1 VENELIKYLK
11 EYLPISK
18 DLEKIILDNSAFK
31 KIKKG
36 TILLKEA
43 EVSKE
48 CYFILKGC
56 MKRYYI
62 VGGEEK
68 ITGFFTDGQVVIP
81 ASYTDKLPSKYY
93 LSCLENT
100 FASFGN
106 PETENVLY
114 KKYPQLESV
123 TRILGE
129 KLMVS
134 MSNEF
139 DDWVSSNPED
149 RYLQLVK
156 KRPELIQRIPQ
167 YQLANYLG
175 IKPQSLSRIRKRLVK
190 KNSKLII

>member
-1 VENELIKYLK
+1 MESEIIKYLN
-11 EYLPISK
+11 EYLPISEE
-18 DLEKIILDNSAFK
+18 LGKIILENSVFK

-43 EVSKE
+43 EISNE

-62 VGGEEK
+62 VDGDEK
-68 ITGFFTDGQVVIP
+68 ITGFFTEGQVVIP
-81 ASYTDKLPSKYY
+81 ASYTNRLPSKYY

-100 FASFGN
+100 VASFGS
-106 PETENVLY
+106 PETENDLY
-114 KKYPQLESV
+114 KKHPQLETV
-123 TRILGE
+123 TRVLGE
-129 KLMVS
+129 KLMVN

-149 RYLQLVK
+149 RYIQLIK
-156 KRPELIQRIPQ
+156 NRPDLIQRIPQ

-175 IKPQSLSRIRKRLVK
+175 IKPQSLSRIRKRLM
-190 KNSKLII
+190 KNNS

>member
-1 VENELIKYLK
+1 MEHEIIEYLK
-11 EYLPISK
+11 KYLPISEDIK
-18 DLEKIILDNSAFK
+18 KIILENSIFR

-43 EVSKE
+43 EISNE

-62 VGGEEK
+62 VDGDEK
-68 ITGFFTDGQVVIP
+68 ITGFFTEGQVVIP
-81 ASYTDKLPSKYY
+81 ASYTDRLPSKYY

-100 FASFGN
+100 FASFGS
-106 PETENVLY
+106 PETENDLY

-123 TRILGE
+123 TRVLGE

-149 RYLQLVK
+149 RYLQLMK

-175 IKPQSLSRIRKRLVK
+175 IKPQSLSRIRKRLAK
-190 KNSKLII
+190 SKS

>member
-1 VENELIKYLK
+1 MESEIIKYLK
-11 EYLPISK
+11 EYLPISE
-18 DLEKIILDNSAFK
+18 DLEKIILENSVFR

-36 TILLKEA
+36 SILLKEA
-43 EVSKE
+43 EISNE

-62 VGGEEK
+62 VDGDEK
-68 ITGFFTDGQVVIP
+68 ITGFFTEGQVVIP
-81 ASYTDKLPSKYY
+81 ASYTDRLPSKYY
-93 LSCLENT
+93 VSCIENT
-100 FASFGN
+100 IASFGN
-106 PETENVLY
+106 PETENDLY

-123 TRILGE
+123 TRVIGE
-129 KLMVS
+129 KLIVN

-139 DDWVSSNPED
+139 DEWVSSNPEE

-156 KRPELIQRIPQ
+156 KRPELVQRIPQ

-190 KNSKLII
+190 YN